1 MTFGVIPLSFSLTT
15 NENETRNAY
24 SALCSAV
31 AAAFL
36 VFLLT
41 AVITDYRPADREV
54 LQDRSVIS
62 TANPP
67 AASHDRQASE
77 GSPDA
82 LPDSVT
88 ILCWNIGYGGLGDD
102 MDFFYDGGTQVRT
115 SRERTLANIEG
126 IISEIQRHDAD
137 IIMLQEVDECSR
149 RTYRINEVEM
159 LRKAFPDYHIYLAYN
174 YKSFFVPIP
183 VKAPMGKIAS
193 GVVLMSRIAPKEV
206 IRWQYPSR
214 FTWPVSMFNLKGE
227 LTENLHSRRIPFIIG
242 GDWNQYPPDYSP
254 STEELSDPHFTTV
267 ALDTSL
273 LRGTGHIAWD
283 PSAKTLR
290 HLNTVYGPESVLTV
304 TDYYYVSDGI
314 SVDSVKAFSAKA
326 DILNGQSPRQDTS
339 FETTVQ
345 YAAPTPVCNQFFI
358 ITHIYSPTYRHNPV
372 TDTALS
378 SRNLTRYGTICYSH
392 NPIIVCLPSL
402 YPK

>member
-1 MTFGVIPLSFSLTT
+1 MHILLYVL
-15 NENETRNAY
+15 A
-24 SALCSAV
+24 AV

-126 IISEIQRHDAD
+126 IISEIRRHDAD

-193 GVVLMSRIAPKEV
+193 GVMLMSRIAPEEV
-206 IRWQYPSR
+206 LRWQYPSR
-214 FTWPVSMFNLKGE
+214 FPWPVSMFNLKRCLLTATFRLADGSSLVIGNTHNTAYDTGGMRTAETEFLGE
-227 LTENLHSRRIPFIIG
+227 LTENLLSWRIPFIIG

-267 ALDTSL
+267 AIDTTL
-273 LRGTGHIAWD
+273 LRGTGRIAWD
-283 PSAKTLR
+283 SSAKTLR

-314 SVDSVKAFSAKA
+314 SVDSVKALDLRFHNSDHQPVLLKV
-326 DILNGQSPRQDTS
+326 S
-339 FETTVQ
+339 FRK
-345 YAAPTPVCNQFFI
+345 
-358 ITHIYSPTYRHNPV
+358 S
-372 TDTALS
+372 
-378 SRNLTRYGTICYSH
+378 
-392 NPIIVCLPSL
+392 
-402 YPK
+402 

>member
-1 MTFGVIPLSFSLTT
+1 MHILLYVL
-15 NENETRNAY
+15 A
-24 SALCSAV
+24 AV

-126 IISEIQRHDAD
+126 IISEIRRHDAD

-149 RTYRINEVEM
+149 RTYHINEVEM

-193 GVVLMSRIAPKEV
+193 GVVLMSRIAPEEV
-206 IRWQYPSR
+206 LRWQYPSR
-214 FTWPVSMFNLKGE
+214 FPWPVSMFNLKRCL
-227 LTENLHSRRIPFIIG
+227 LTATFRLADGSSLVIGNTHNTAYDTGGMRTVETEFLGKMTEILHSGDTPFIIG
-242 GDWNQYPPDYSP
+242 GDWNQYPPEYIPGPAETSN
-254 STEELSDPHFTTV
+254 PHFTTV
-267 ALDTSL
+267 ALDTAL
-273 LRGTGHIAWD
+273 LQGTGRIVCD
-283 PSAKTLR
+283 SSARTLR
-290 HLNTVYGPESVLTV
+290 HLNVPYGPESVLTV
-304 TDYYYVSDGI
+304 TDYFYISPDVRTDTVRTIDLSYKHSDHQP
-314 SVDSVKAFSAKA
+314 
-326 DILNGQSPRQDTS
+326 ILLRVMLSPRITKQPTTTS
-339 FETTVQ
+339 E
-345 YAAPTPVCNQFFI
+345 
-358 ITHIYSPTYRHNPV
+358 
-372 TDTALS
+372 
-378 SRNLTRYGTICYSH
+378 
-392 NPIIVCLPSL
+392 
-402 YPK
+402 

>member
-1 MTFGVIPLSFSLTT
+1 MHILLYVL
-15 NENETRNAY
+15 A
-24 SALCSAV
+24 AV

-126 IISEIQRHDAD
+126 IISEIRRHDAD

-214 FTWPVSMFNLKGE
+214 FPWPVSMFNLKRCL
-227 LTENLHSRRIPFIIG
+227 LTATFRLADGSSLVIGNTHNTAYDTGGMRTVETEFLGKMTEKLHSGDTPFIIG

-254 STEELSDPHFTTV
+254 SAEELSDPHFTTV

-314 SVDSVKAFSAKA
+314 SVDSVKALDLRFRNSDHQPVLLKV
-326 DILNGQSPRQDTS
+326 S
-339 FETTVQ
+339 FRK
-345 YAAPTPVCNQFFI
+345 
-358 ITHIYSPTYRHNPV
+358 S
-372 TDTALS
+372 
-378 SRNLTRYGTICYSH
+378 
-392 NPIIVCLPSL
+392 
-402 YPK
+402 